1 MVKMSVLRNEV
12 RMETPEPAVRM
23 NVESSS
29 CAEAVSGLRTAVDT
43 GETLVSA
50 IPKAVRP
57 YAFYHHETV
66 CRIGFPEAA
75 AVGEYAFSDC
85 GLLESVSVSKAA
97 DIGESAFRGCA
108 LLETADISGAESLG
122 SSAFSG
128 CGSLR
133 SVRAK
138 KLRTFGNNAFSSCKS
153 LRTIGSGEKDS
164 LILPELYNG
173 SFTATNAFS
182 YAENLIRADLRQ
194 TPEVAGGVFYGCTNL
209 EALILR
215 SGTRVIISGKF
226 TDTPIAAGTGCIY
239 VPAALLDEYTAA
251 YPEYRFRTIE
261 DYPALPLYRWEKYRP
276 ARTYTFG
283 GWTGETVTS
292 SASSTATVTVYPG
305 YRLNGETGIVE
316 VTGTSS
322 GKSASSLTSGYR
334 SSGGEAQKYVRKT
347 SSTSGGTTRY
357 TITWQKAT
365 VDSTADWNALTYVED
380 VYSTFPDRHPYDGH
394 DGEFYYVKV
403 EEEEI

>member
-1 MVKMSVLRNEV
+1 MVEMSVLRNEI
-12 RMETPEPAVRM
+12 RMEAAETSVCM
-23 NVESSS
+23 NVENSTD
-29 CAEAVSGLRTAVDT
+29 AEAVSGLRTAVDT

-85 GLLESVSVSKAA
+85 GLLESVSVPKAA

-138 KLRTFGNNAFSSCKS
+138 KLRMFGNNAFSSCKS

-164 LILPELYNG
+164 LILPESYNG
-173 SFTATNAFS
+173 SFTASNAFS
-182 YAENLIRADLRQ
+182 YAEHLVRADLRQ
-194 TPEVAGGVFYGCTNL
+194 TTEVSGGVFYGCTNL
-209 EALILR
+209 DALILR
-215 SGTRVIISGKF
+215 SGTRVTISGTF

-239 VPAALLDEYTAA
+239 VPAALLDEYTAT
-251 YPEYRFRTIE
+251 YPKYRFRTIE
-261 DYPALPLYRWEKYRP
+261 DHPELPLYRWKKYRP
-276 ARTYTFG
+276 ERTYTFV
-283 GWTGETVTS
+283 GWTGDTVTS
-292 SASSTATVTVYPG
+292 STSSSVTVYPG
-305 YRLNGETGIVE
+305 YRLNEETGIVE

-322 GKSASSLTSGYR
+322 YKSASSLTSGYR
-334 SSGGEAQKYVRKT
+334 KSGGEAQKYVRKT
-347 SSTSGGTTRY
+347 STTSGGTTRY

-365 VDSTADWNALTYVED
+365 VMSTPDWDTLTYVED
-380 VYSTFPDRHPYDGH
+380 VYSTIPDRHPDDGN

-403 EEEEI
+403 GEEEA

>member
-29 CAEAVSGLRTAVDT
+29 GAEAVSGLRTAVDA

-57 YAFYHHETV
+57 YAFYRHGTLR
-66 CRIGFPEAA
+66 RIGFQEAA
-75 AVGEYAFSDC
+75 AVGEYAFNDC
-85 GLLESVSVSKAA
+85 GLLESVSVPKAV

-108 LLETADISGAESLG
+108 LLGTADISGTETLG
-122 SSAFSG
+122 SQVFSG
-128 CGSLR
+128 CTNLR
-133 SVRAK
+133 SVRAES
-138 KLRTFGNNAFSSCKS
+138 LRTFGNNVFSSCKS
-153 LRTIGSGEKDS
+153 LRTIGCGEGDS
-164 LILPELYNG
+164 LILPAAFGG

-292 SASSTATVTVYPG
+292 STSSSVTVYPG
-305 YRLNGETGIVE
+305 YRLNEETGIVE
-316 VTGTSS
+316 VTGTASY
-322 GKSASSLTSGYR
+322 KSASSLTSGYR
-334 SSGGEAQKYVRKT
+334 KSGGEAQKYVRKT
-347 SSTSGGTTRY
+347 SSTSGGTPRY

-380 VYSTFPDRHPYDGH
+380 VYSTFPNRHPDDGH

-403 EEEEI
+403 EEEET